1 MLISIEKNNCGF
13 LKVFSFYGV
22 IYQFVNVFSEQ
33 KLRVLILT
41 GFYLGA
47 SSDVR
52 HINVEKSYFSKSGVF

>member
-1 MLISIEKNNCGF
+1 MLVSVKKNNSGL
-13 LKVFSFYGV
+13 LKVFSFYGIV
-22 IYQFVNVFSEQ
+22 YQFVNVSCEQ
-33 KLRVLILT
+33 NWRVLILT